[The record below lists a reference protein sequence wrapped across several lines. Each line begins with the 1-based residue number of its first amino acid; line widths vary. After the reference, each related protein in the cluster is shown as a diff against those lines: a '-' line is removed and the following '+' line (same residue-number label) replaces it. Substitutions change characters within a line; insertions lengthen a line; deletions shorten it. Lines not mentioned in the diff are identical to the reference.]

1 MRQLDLPSFT
11 GIAGDSAARRFNQDA
26 VWEISSNMMQTFY
39 SRPATCDY
47 LGSLDQGITYSL
59 HALLLCEDL
68 AGLLRHMWKG
78 FAVDEDN
85 LGLELARRVGPL
97 GNYLAEQHT
106 AKHCRSQAWGSRYF
120 GAKIPLSEDGQP
132 DRDLL
137 ERIDNDLRQILK
149 KHRPDALDDD
159 VLQEMRAIQERFAA
173 NFDN

>member
-1 MRQLDLPSFT
+1 
-11 GIAGDSAARRFNQDA
+11 
-26 VWEISSNMMQTFY
+26 MMQTFY

-106 AKHCRSQAWGSRYF
+106 AKHSRLQAWGSRYF